1 MDRGWVSAARITSSE
16 VPRDSDLVASFCEDN
31 TAVSESSNM
40 NAIGDVTYS
49 ALLELAVVRALLDHV
64 KQLLGETSV
73 GKRPSG
79 RLLIGH
85 FDRFEV
91 VKRIGC
97 R

>member
-1 MDRGWVSAARITSSE
+1 
-16 VPRDSDLVASFCEDN
+16 
-31 TAVSESSNM
+31 M
-40 NAIGDVTYS
+40 NATGDVTYS

-85 FDRFEV
+85 FDGFEV
-91 VKRIGC
+91 VKRMGC